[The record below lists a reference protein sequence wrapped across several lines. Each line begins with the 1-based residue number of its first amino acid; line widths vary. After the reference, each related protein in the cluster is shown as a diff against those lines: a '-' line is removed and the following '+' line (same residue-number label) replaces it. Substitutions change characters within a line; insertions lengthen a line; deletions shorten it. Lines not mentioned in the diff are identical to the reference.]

1 MHGVIHRRLKQYVE
15 ERMPDG
21 AWDRVVDHAGVEPK
35 LYLPVAHYPDE
46 EFTSM
51 VDAIADLSGHE
62 AETVRR
68 DFGRFLAPEILS
80 TFSAHVKGEWSL
92 LDLLEH
98 LDEVYEEIESQ
109 NEDNDPPT
117 VSCDRVVSDMAVLT
131 YESERK
137 LCEVGLG
144 VIEGLAKEY
153 DEEISIEEDRCM
165 LDGDDH
171 CEFTVERV

>member
-51 VDAIADLSGHE
+51 VDAIADLSGHD
-62 AETVRR
+62 AATVRR
-68 DFGRFLAPEILS
+68 DFGRFLAPELVS
-80 TFSAHVKGEWSL
+80 TFSAHVKSDWSMF
-92 LDLLEH
+92 DLLEH
-98 LDEVYEEIESQ
+98 LDDVYDEIESQ

-131 YESERK
+131 YESDRR
-137 LCEVGLG
+137 LCQVGQG
-144 VIEGLAKEY
+144 IIEGLANQYGE
-153 DEEISIEEDRCM
+153 DVSIEEERCM

-171 CEFTVERV
+171 CEFTIERV